1 MSSVIIYAPKV
12 PTAETGPGGRLYAA
26 FLAGRSP
33 HTLRAY
39 GADLEAF
46 AVYLGESSPGAALSR
61 LIGLPAGEGNGLLLA
76 YRAHMIDAA
85 LTPATINR
93 RLAAIRS
100 ALKLARTLGLTAW
113 APEIRGLKVEAYRDT
128 TGPGLAGT
136 RAMLAKARAQ
146 SPLKAARDAALVRL
160 MFDLGLRRGEVTGL
174 DLEDLDAKERRL
186 WIRGKGRTQKE
197 ARTLPEPTLAALAD
211 WIDLRARSVPFG
223 EPALFVG
230 LAGRVRGQRL
240 TGRGLYHVIA
250 ELGAAVGLKTRPH
263 GLRHASITAALDA
276 NNGDVRAVQLHARHA
291 DPQTTMRYDDNRQ
304 DLAGR
309 VAASLANVL

>member
-1 MSSVIIYAPKV
+1 M
-12 PTAETGPGGRLYAA
+12 
-26 FLAGRSP
+26 
-33 HTLRAY
+33 
-39 GADLEAF
+39 
-46 AVYLGESSPGAALSR
+46 
-61 LIGLPAGEGNGLLLA
+61 PAGDGNGLLLA
-76 YRAHMIDAA
+76 YRANMIDGG

-128 TGPGLAGT
+128 TGPGVAGT
-136 RAMLAKARAQ
+136 RAMLARAHAQ
-146 SPLKAARDAALVRL
+146 APLKAARDAALVRL
-160 MFDLGLRRGEVTGL
+160 MFDLGLRRGEVVGL
-174 DLEDLDAKERRL
+174 DLDDIEAHERRL
-186 WIRGKGRTQKE
+186 WIRGKGRSQKE
-197 ARTLPEPTLAALAD
+197 ARTLPEPTLAVLTT
-211 WIDLRARSVPFG
+211 WIELRQQLVPSG
-223 EPALFVG
+223 EKAMFVG

-250 ELGAAVGLKTRPH
+250 GLGAAVGLKTRPH

>member
-1 MSSVIIYAPKV
+1 MHVTR
-12 PTAETGPGGRLYAA
+12 PTTETSHGARLYAA
-26 FLAGRSP
+26 FLAGRSA

-39 GADLEAF
+39 AADLDAF
-46 AVYLGESSPGAALSR
+46 AGYLGEPSAGAALSR
-61 LIGLPAGEGNGLLLA
+61 LISTSAGEGNGLMLA
-76 YRAHMIDAA
+76 YRAHMVDAA

-128 TGPGLAGT
+128 TGPGLPGT
-136 RAMLAKARAQ
+136 RAMLARARTQA
-146 SPLKAARDAALVRL
+146 PLKAARDVALVRL

-174 DLEDLDAKERRL
+174 DLEDFEAKERRL

-197 ARTLPEPTLAALAD
+197 ARTLPEPTLAALST
-211 WIDLRARSVPFG
+211 WIDIRAHT
-223 EPALFVG
+223 EPSAQTAMFVG

-240 TGRGLYHVIA
+240 TGRGLYHVIT
-250 ELGAAVGLKTRPH
+250 ELGAAVGLRTRPH

>member
-1 MSSVIIYAPKV
+1 
-12 PTAETGPGGRLYAA
+12 
-26 FLAGRSP
+26 
-33 HTLRAY
+33 
-39 GADLEAF
+39 
-46 AVYLGESSPGAALSR
+46 
-61 LIGLPAGEGNGLLLA
+61 
-76 YRAHMIDAA
+76 MIDVG

-128 TGPGLAGT
+128 TGPGVAGT
-136 RAMLAKARAQ
+136 RAMLVEARTQA
-146 SPLKAARDAALVRL
+146 PLKAARDVALIRL

-174 DLEDLDAKERRL
+174 DLEDLEVSERRL
-186 WIRGKGRTQKE
+186 WIRGKGRAQKE
-197 ARTLPEPTLAALAD
+197 ARTLPETTLASLTIWTEIRCQVVSSTEQAM
-211 WIDLRARSVPFG
+211 
-223 EPALFVG
+223 FVG
-230 LAGRVRGQRL
+230 LAGRARGRRL
-240 TGRGLYHVIA
+240 TGRGLHHVIA
-250 ELGAAVGLKTRPH
+250 ELGAAVGLRTRPH

-309 VAASLANVL
+309 VATSLANVL

>member
-1 MSSVIIYAPKV
+1 MSSVTIYAPRI
-12 PTAETGPGGRLYAA
+12 PSTAADAGARLHAA

-46 AVYLGESSPGAALSR
+46 AAFLGDPGAGAALSR
-61 LIGLPAGEGNGLLLA
+61 LIGLPAGEGNGVLLA
-76 YRAHMIDAA
+76 YRAHMIDAG

-136 RAMLAKARAQ
+136 RAMLAQARAQ
-146 SPLKAARDAALVRL
+146 TPLKATRDAVLVRL

-174 DLEDLDAKERRL
+174 DVEDLEPKERRL
-186 WIRGKGRTQKE
+186 WIRGKGRAQKE
-197 ARTLPEPTLAALAD
+197 ARTLPEPTFAAIAA
-211 WIDLRARSVPFG
+211 WIDVRARFVPPEQKAMFI
-223 EPALFVG
+223 G

-250 ELGAAVGLKTRPH
+250 ELGAAIGLKTRPH